1 MNNLNSV
8 QSLNT
13 FEYMD
18 IDINEEYDDAF
29 PCDDDITFEYDYKA
43 FERTQAEFELS
54 EDDESDVE
62 ASYLDS
68 PSTIISNETDFFR
81 NQEQNSTCVLIDLID
96 GKIQACG
103 SDKKIRPLTQLIGMW
118 NQIRIL

>member
-13 FEYMD
+13 FVYMD
-18 IDINEEYDDAF
+18 IDINEGYDDAF

-43 FERTQAEFELS
+43 FERTYAEFKLS
-54 EDDESDVE
+54 EEDDESDVE
-62 ASYLDS
+62 A
-68 PSTIISNETDFFR
+68 
-81 NQEQNSTCVLIDLID
+81 VLIDLID

-118 NQIRIL
+118 QLDKNTIKEEKR